1 MEAFAV
7 RVKNEQDV
15 QSAITLF
22 ERKELAEGL
31 RIECIHATD
40 DYDCLLS
47 AILEKGFR
55 GFIYA
60 VSNTAVL
67 PLKLGNPVT
76 VTTLRLFRLTRK
88 NVGTQYCSWSIVS
101 GFRWSRPLDF
111 PLVLPTG
118 IRIIST
124 SGPLYLTVN
133 SQPVLFVIRTVELE
147 E

>member
-7 RVKNEQDV
+7 RVKNEQDI

-22 ERKELAEGL
+22 ERKELAEEL

-67 PLKLGNPVT
+67 PLKWLDAQGRPNYLMQMITKLDMDPVPNT
-76 VTTLRLFRLTRK
+76 WHPDPIQLDATHTMKFIIPAKSELSIYFSKNELKLF
-88 NVGTQYCSWSIVS
+88 
-101 GFRWSRPLDF
+101 
-111 PLVLPTG
+111 
-118 IRIIST
+118 
-124 SGPLYLTVN
+124 
-133 SQPVLFVIRTVELE
+133 
-147 E
+147 